1 MVMRLL
7 MTIMFV
13 VIIIMMLVQVDFSL
27 PYTEFLPDVVPFVFR
42 VSGETLELCTFL
54 PETNTSHDILASLDN
69 SVLQVMP
76 QSKGTTRCYRCR
88 FPRYVLLLSF
98 DLAWPLCLCLF
109 ITVDQFSSKI
119 PLQLRVC

>member
-69 SVLQVMP
+69 SVLQV
-76 QSKGTTRCYRCR
+76 TDR
-88 FPRYVLLLSF
+88 
-98 DLAWPLCLCLF
+98 
-109 ITVDQFSSKI
+109 
-119 PLQLRVC
+119 